1 VRWWPKAVRF
11 DDVPVPVL
19 LPEPLA
25 GEVRALLIDG
35 KRVEAVAL
43 VRRRTHLTLLPAV
56 MAVDAIAGGQPGMGA

>member
-1 VRWWPKAVRF
+1 MRWWPKSVQI

-25 GEVRALLIDG
+25 GQVRALLADG

-43 VRRRTHLTLLPAV
+43 VRQRTHLNLLPAV
-56 MAVDAIAGGQPGMGA
+56 MAVDAIAGGGQRPSA